1 MTTYSLKTQ
10 FQNLLR
16 PFAYRLNDW
25 GITPNQTTVITCLLS
40 FTYAALVVYVQ
51 LPILFYLFPVFF
63 VVRMA
68 LNAIDGIMAKE
79 KNKITKLGAIL
90 NEIGDVLS
98 DAVLAAVFFFV
109 SGVNVN
115 YLWLFIYLSLFVE
128 CAGLWA
134 YLLKHERFYN
144 GPLGKSDRGIIL
156 TLMAFNAGWMLHS
169 PGTAKLFI
177 NEILLVSLPLLVLTV
192 FNRVRHGL

>member
-16 PFAYRLNDW
+16 PLAYRLNDW
-25 GITPNQTTVITCLLS
+25 GITPNQTTVFTCLFS
-40 FTYAALVVYVQ
+40 
-51 LPILFYLFPVFF
+51 LFYAVAVVLLKKPVLYYAFPVFF

-79 KNKITKLGAIL
+79 KNKTSKLGVML

-98 DAVLAAVFFFV
+98 DAFLASVFFFV
-109 SGVNVN
+109 AGVNVN

-134 YLLKHERFYN
+134 YLVKHERFYH
-144 GPLGKSDRGIIL
+144 GPLGKSDRGILL
-156 TLMAFNAGWMLHS
+156 TLMAINAGWLLQS
-169 PGTAKLFI
+169 PETAKLYI
-177 NEILLVSLPLLVLTV
+177 NEILLVSLPLFALTI

>member
-16 PFAYRLNDW
+16 PLAYRLNDW
-25 GITPNQTTVITCLLS
+25 GITPNQTTVFTCLLS
-40 FTYAALVVYVQ
+40 LVYATAVVLLKIPVLY
-51 LPILFYLFPVFF
+51 YAFPVFF

-79 KNKITKLGAIL
+79 KNKTSKLGVML

-98 DAVLAAVFFFV
+98 DAFLASVFFFV
-109 SGVNVN
+109 SGINSN

-134 YLLKHERFYN
+134 YLVKHERFYH
-144 GPLGKSDRGIIL
+144 GPLGKSDRGILL
-156 TLMAFNAGWMLHS
+156 TLMAVNAGWLLQS
-169 PGTAKLFI
+169 PETARLYI
-177 NEILLVSLPLLVLTV
+177 NEILLVSLPLFALTI

>member
-16 PFAYRLNDW
+16 PLAYRLNDW
-25 GITPNQTTVITCLLS
+25 GITPNQTTVFTCLFSLI
-40 FTYAALVVYVQ
+40 YAAAVVLLKMPVLY
-51 LPILFYLFPVFF
+51 YAFPVFF
-63 VVRMA
+63 VIRMA

-79 KNKITKLGAIL
+79 KNKTSKLGVML

-98 DAVLAAVFFFV
+98 DAFLASVFFFV
-109 SGVNVN
+109 SGVNLN

-134 YLLKHERFYN
+134 YLVRHERFYH
-144 GPLGKSDRGIIL
+144 GPLGKSDRGILL
-156 TLMAFNAGWMLHS
+156 TLMAINAGWLLQS
-169 PGTAKLFI
+169 PETAKLYI
-177 NEILLVSLPLLVLTV
+177 NEILLVSLPLFALTI